1 MPQNIVV
8 GKAAVGP
15 ANASD
20 KEIIN
25 VLTPQTELTIANTK
39 IKRL

>member
-1 MPQNIVV
+1 MPQNIVA
-8 GKAAVGP
+8 GKAAVEP

-25 VLTPQTELTIANTK
+25 VLTPQADLIAANTK
-39 IKRL
+39 IKQL